1 MDRSVSRKRPW
12 LAAVLAALATGLG
25 HIYLRRLRRAAGW
38 LVALLGATF
47 LFVDGAALTALVAGD
62 PVDPLAV
69 APVVSVG
76 ALSVVDAYLVARAH
90 NAVAR
95 ITAAPDGRVTHCPNC
110 GRELDPGIDFC
121 HWCTADLSHLEIESV
136 DGADDSDD

>member
-25 HIYLRRLRRAAGW
+25 HLYLRRLRRAAGW
-38 LVALLGATF
+38 LVALLGVSF
-47 LFVDGAALTALVAGD
+47 LFVDGGALAALVRGD

-69 APVVSVG
+69 APVVFVG
-76 ALSVVDAYLVARAH
+76 ALSVIDAYLVARAQ
-90 NAVAR
+90 NALAR
-95 ITAAPDGRVTHCPNC
+95 VTATPDGAVTHCPNC

-121 HWCTADLSHLEIESV
+121 HWCTTDLSGLDIEPV
-136 DGADDSDD
+136 DASETDD